1 MVVHFETVGNLLD
14 AYCGLRLYKP
24 PHIAMLSPS
33 LVPATGRTIISLHS
47 TEVGL
52 SSVTWHI
59 SVASL

>member
-33 LVPATGRTIISLHS
+33 LVPATGRTILC
-47 TEVGL
+47 GL
-52 SSVTWHI
+52 
-59 SVASL
+59 L